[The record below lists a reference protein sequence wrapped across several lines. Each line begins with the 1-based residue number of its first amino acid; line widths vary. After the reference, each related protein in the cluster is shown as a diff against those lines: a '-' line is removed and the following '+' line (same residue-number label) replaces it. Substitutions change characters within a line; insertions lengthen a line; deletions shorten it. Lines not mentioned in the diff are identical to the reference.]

1 VSLPG
6 CLFIAVRQ
14 VPGSNPLGKNLL
26 VSTIYAL
33 LWQYLR
39 ATVMVQ
45 SHIVQG
51 TDYEQAWH
59 ERGWFLGDG
68 LKFGIFLK
76 FCRKIH
82 ELLNLW
88 QSCWYLWP
96 A

>member
-1 VSLPG
+1 
-6 CLFIAVRQ
+6 
-14 VPGSNPLGKNLL
+14 
-26 VSTIYAL
+26 
-33 LWQYLR
+33 
-39 ATVMVQ
+39 MVQ